1 MLVYKSL
8 LPNPIIHILS
18 AGRIPIRLWIS
29 EALNT
34 MHLTHCSINPC
45 LPDKAVW
52 MRQIGR
58 IENTLVFRGTI
69 ILFMSWCWEMASQQT
84 KTWKQKEECFPTV
97 RKYIQKMEHRAI
109 CKGWWDQT
117 DLCWLKFPGQ
127 CDHKVQRIL
136 CVAQSTHYCCRC
148 LLYTFSFLNHKH
160 LPLPYS
166 QLMTLL
172 LISC

>member
-18 AGRIPIRLWIS
+18 AGRVPIRLCIS

-52 MRQIGR
+52 MREIGR

-69 ILFMSWCWEMASQQT
+69 ILSKSWCWEMASQQT

-97 RKYIQKMEHRAI
+97 RGCTQKMDHRAI
-109 CKGWWDQT
+109 RVGWWDQT
-117 DLCWLKFPGQ
+117 SVSVKAPWSVWP
-127 CDHKVQRIL
+127 
-136 CVAQSTHYCCRC
+136 QSPEDPLRC
-148 LLYTFSFLNHKH
+148 PVNS
-160 LPLPYS
+160 
-166 QLMTLL
+166 LL
-172 LISC
+172 L